1 MLLRRFA
8 LFLIGFT
15 ATSAQILLLRE
26 FISAFHGN
34 ELVIGI
40 YLSVWLL
47 ATAVGSGPVGRL
59 FAEGGKGSAGSGHLA
74 RLFLGGGKTSAPPPG
89 DANAPIATNNAGEA
103 TIVDGAQ
110 IVGDAQIIDSS
121 QIARFAVVQS
131 ASAIGLLFAI
141 FGLLALPNP
150 WRPAPGEIPGLVAA
164 LASAA
169 LFLFPFCLLQGLLF
183 PFGTKLFQSENLYSE
198 KPGASVSRVYLLE
211 SLGAGVG
218 GLLFSLVLVHLM
230 SSFQNIA
237 ILSAVNLF
245 TACLLLK
252 DSGQRRLSQLL
263 YLVASVVV
271 IFCVFD
277 PVTYWAAHRRWQGF
291 RIVALRQSH
300 YGNLAVVSLDSQFST
315 YEDGLLVFTT
325 EDIQS
330 AEEAAHIPLLEHRAP
345 ADVLLI
351 GGGVGGVAREMLKH
365 RTLVQLDYVELD
377 PQLIT
382 LSKEV
387 LPHKYVSDLEDSRV
401 RVQYT
406 DGRRFLQQTSKW
418 YDVVAMQIPPPY
430 TAQLNRFYTREFF
443 ALVREHLKPGGV
455 FAFSAPA
462 VAEYVGPELGAFL
475 GSLSRTSE
483 SIFKSNV
490 IIPASR
496 SFFVCS
502 PDKNPYIVAAPES
515 LLSRLA
521 VRNIETLF
529 VRDYFLMSTLSS
541 ERLAYV
547 GKRVATSKVGSVNTD
562 LSPTS
567 FYYDLVLWSAEYEH
581 FMKRVLEWIF
591 GNRWSVWVVTATI
604 AIALI
609 AMTGSKRRGR
619 LVLSA
624 LAVSGFAAIVLEL
637 EILLCFQLL
646 YGNLYD
652 RIGVLLTA
660 YMLGLAAGAILERR
674 GERSMPSGLATGAAL
689 ERREEYSM
697 VSGVAVLRRP
707 AVIQLLTAG
716 FALAFLGVIYSA
728 VRMGSPNLPGGT
740 APGNMTVAGA
750 SHGFA
755 VKTTWPNLFNAF
767 EWFFPVFA
775 LLAGALGGALFSSA
789 SRAFFACA
797 TSGSVGLTYAWDLL
811 GSCLGA
817 VLCSAVLFPVVGVPA
832 TTAIVAILLVAS
844 GLSLA
849 WARG

>member
-1 MLLRRFA
+1 
-8 LFLIGFT
+8 
-15 ATSAQILLLRE
+15 
-26 FISAFHGN
+26 
-34 ELVIGI
+34 
-40 YLSVWLL
+40 
-47 ATAVGSGPVGRL
+47 
-59 FAEGGKGSAGSGHLA
+59 
-74 RLFLGGGKTSAPPPG
+74 
-89 DANAPIATNNAGEA
+89 
-103 TIVDGAQ
+103 
-110 IVGDAQIIDSS
+110 
-121 QIARFAVVQS
+121 
-131 ASAIGLLFAI
+131 
-141 FGLLALPNP
+141 
-150 WRPAPGEIPGLVAA
+150 
-164 LASAA
+164 
-169 LFLFPFCLLQGLLF
+169 
-183 PFGTKLFQSENLYSE
+183 
-198 KPGASVSRVYLLE
+198 
-211 SLGAGVG
+211 
-218 GLLFSLVLVHLM
+218 
-230 SSFQNIA
+230 
-237 ILSAVNLF
+237 
-245 TACLLLK
+245 
-252 DSGQRRLSQLL
+252 
-263 YLVASVVV
+263 VVV

-345 ADVLLI
+345 AQVLLI
-351 GGGVGGVAREMLKH
+351 GGGVGGVVREMLKH

-406 DGRRFLQQTSKW
+406 DGRRFLQQTSKC
-418 YDVVAMQIPPPY
+418 YDVVVMQIPPPY

-443 ALVREHLKPGGV
+443 ALVRSHLKPGGV

-591 GNRWSVWVVTATI
+591 GNRWSVWVVTAAV

-609 AMTGSKRRGR
+609 ALTGSKRRGR

-660 YMLGLAAGAILERR
+660 YMLGLAAGAVLERR
-674 GERSMPSGLATGAAL
+674 GEHSMPSGLEAGVAL
-689 ERREEYSM
+689 ERPGQHSM
-697 VSGVAVLRRP
+697 VSDVAVLRRP
-707 AVIQLLTAG
+707 AIIQILTAA
-716 FALAFLGVIYSA
+716 FALAFLGVIYLA
-728 VRMGSPNLPGGT
+728 VRMGSQNLTGATASPNLAVESAFSHTAAIGT
-740 APGNMTVAGA
+740 A
-750 SHGFA
+750 SQH
-755 VKTTWPNLFNAF
+755 LFNAF
-767 EWFFPVFA
+767 EWFFPIFA

>member
-26 FISAFHGN
+26 FISTFHGN

-47 ATAVGSGPVGRL
+47 ATAVGSGPV
-59 FAEGGKGSAGSGHLA
+59 A
-74 RLFLGGGKTSAPPPG
+74 RLFSGGGKASASRPG
-89 DANAPIATNNAGEA
+89 DACAPITKNNADDA
-103 TIVDGAQ
+103 KT
-110 IVGDAQIIDSS
+110 VGDAQIIESS
-121 QIARFAVVQS
+121 PSVRFAVVQS
-131 ASAIGLLFAI
+131 ASAIGLLFSI
-141 FGLLALPNP
+141 VGLLALPNP

-183 PFGTKLFQSENLYSE
+183 PFGTKLFQSENLYPE

-211 SLGAGVG
+211 SVGAGVG

-237 ILSAVNLF
+237 ILSAINLF

-252 DSGQRRLSQLL
+252 DSDRRRLSQLL

-345 ADVLLI
+345 AHVLLI
-351 GGGVGGVAREMLKH
+351 GGGVGGVVREMLKH

-406 DGRRFLQQTSKW
+406 DGRRFLQQTSKC

-430 TAQLNRFYTREFF
+430 TAQLNRFYTKEFF
-443 ALVREHLKPGGV
+443 ALVKDHLKPGGV

-483 SIFKSNV
+483 SVFKSSI

-547 GKRVATSKVGSVNTD
+547 GERVATSKVGSVNTD

-591 GNRWSVWVVTATI
+591 GNRWSVWVVTA
-604 AIALI
+604 AVPIALI
-609 AMTGSKRRGR
+609 AMTGWKRRGR

-660 YMLGLAAGAILERR
+660 YMLGLAAGAVLERR
-674 GERSMPSGLATGAAL
+674 GEHSMPSGLAAGAVLERREEHSMPSGPATGAAL

-707 AVIQLLTAG
+707 AIIQILTAA
-716 FALAFLGVIYSA
+716 FALAFLGVIYLA
-728 VRMGSPNLPGGT
+728 VRMGSQNLVYT
-740 APGNMTVAGA
+740 
-750 SHGFA
+750 
-755 VKTTWPNLFNAF
+755 F
-767 EWFFPVFA
+767 EWFFPIFA

-797 TSGSVGLTYAWDLL
+797 VSRGVGITYAWDLV
-811 GSCLGA
+811 GSWLGA

>member
-26 FISAFHGN
+26 FISTFHGN

-47 ATAVGSGPVGRL
+47 ATAVGSGPV
-59 FAEGGKGSAGSGHLA
+59 A
-74 RLFLGGGKTSAPPPG
+74 RLFVGGGAPTGSKLVRGLFVGAGKASTSGA
-89 DANAPIATNNAGEA
+89 
-103 TIVDGAQ
+103 DGAQ
-110 IVGDAQIIDSS
+110 IIGDAQPIESARIV
-121 QIARFAVVQS
+121 RFAIVQALS
-131 ASAIGLLFAI
+131 GIGLLFAVV
-141 FGLLALPNP
+141 GLLALPNP
-150 WRPAPGEIPGLVAA
+150 FRPAPGEIAGLVAA

-183 PFGTKLFQSENLYSE
+183 PFGTRLFHSE
-198 KPGASVSRVYLLE
+198 KPDASVSQVYLLE

-218 GLLFSLVLVHLM
+218 GLLFSLILIHLM
-230 SSFQNIA
+230 TSFQNIA
-237 ILSAVNLF
+237 ILSAINLF

-252 DSGQRRLSQLL
+252 NLDQRRLSQLL
-263 YLVASVVV
+263 YLVASVVL
-271 IFCVFD
+271 IFCVLD

-330 AEEAAHIPLLEHRAP
+330 AEEAAHIPLLEHHEP
-345 ADVLLI
+345 AHVLLI
-351 GGGVGGVAREMLKH
+351 GGGVGGVVREMLKH
-365 RTLVQLDYVELD
+365 RTLVELEYVELD

-387 LPHKYVSDLEDSRV
+387 LPHKYVSDLEDPRV
-401 RVQYT
+401 NVHYT
-406 DGRRFLQQTSKW
+406 DGRRFLQQTSKR

-430 TAQLNRFYTREFF
+430 TAQLNRFYTREFL
-443 ALVREHLKPGGV
+443 ALVKEHLKPGGV
-455 FAFSAPA
+455 FAFSAPP

-475 GSLSRTSE
+475 GSLFKTSE
-483 SIFKSNV
+483 SVFKSNI

-502 PDKNPYIVAAPES
+502 PDKNPYLVASPES

-529 VRDYFLMSTLSS
+529 VRDYFLISTLSS

-547 GKRVATSKVGSVNTD
+547 GKRIAASKVGPINTD
-562 LSPTS
+562 LRPTS

-581 FMKRVLEWIF
+581 FMKRVLEWSF
-591 GNRWSVWVVTATI
+591 RNRWSAWAVTAVV
-604 AIALI
+604 AMALI
-609 AMTGSKRRGR
+609 AMTRSERRGR

-660 YMLGLAAGAILERR
+660 YMLGLAAGAVLERR
-674 GERSMPSGLATGAAL
+674 GEHSAPSDP
-689 ERREEYSM
+689 
-697 VSGVAVLRRP
+697 AVLRRP
-707 AVIQLLTAG
+707 ATIQILTAV
-716 FALAFLGVIYSA
+716 FALCFLGVIYLA
-728 VRMGSPNLPGGT
+728 VGMGSRNLPG
-740 APGNMTVAGA
+740 A
-750 SHGFA
+750 
-755 VKTTWPNLFNAF
+755 TTSPNLFNAF
-767 EWFFPVFA
+767 EWFFPIFA

-797 TSGSVGLTYAWDLL
+797 ASCSVGLTYAWDLL
-811 GSCLGA
+811 GSWLGA
-817 VLCSAVLFPVVGVPA
+817 VLCSAVFFPVIGVA
-832 TTAIVAILLVAS
+832 TTTIIVAILLVAS